1 MWLALLCIRFLKTLW
16 RAGKARPNAIGNLM
30 VRLIFKSG
38 LSFFFDLR
46 GLLVW
51 LAVSLCLGVVASFLP
66 AWRASRQSVR
76 EAVGYE

>member
-1 MWLALLCIRFLKTLW
+1 L
-16 RAGKARPNAIGNLM
+16 GGPVSNAIGNLM
-30 VRLIFKSG
+30 VRLMFKSG
-38 LSFFFDLR
+38 LNFFFDLR